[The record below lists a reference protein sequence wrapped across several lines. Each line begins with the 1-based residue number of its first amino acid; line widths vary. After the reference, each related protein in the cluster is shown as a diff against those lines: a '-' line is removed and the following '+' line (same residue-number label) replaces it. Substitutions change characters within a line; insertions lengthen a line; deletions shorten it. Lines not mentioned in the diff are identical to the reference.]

1 MQVEHNLPSVSIL
14 MFVRNGSKCVERAVD
29 SVLNQN
35 YQNIE
40 FIIQDGASDD
50 GTREFLEAIDDPRVK
65 LISEPDQGAADGFAR
80 ALRRC
85 SGEIVGSCLSDEEL
99 VPNAIVEA
107 VAFFK
112 DHPGVVAMYGDAQAK
127 DLSGDTIRR
136 VDGVEFDLIEYLEGR
151 QTPYFCASFFRRSAL
166 LESGIRI
173 NGPFNPCL
181 EFEIW
186 LCLAAYGQIA
196 YRPGILARYA
206 WHDDQLSNKAG
217 AILEHV
223 DARMAFIDL
232 MFSDEGFFGQ
242 NPELRDYFK
251 ISQGEMF
258 SLHLAGRGERQAQK
272 RCKDLTANI
281 RAQAGAG
288 FLNAR
293 SRKENLSRAWT
304 RLAYATPMWLHE
316 LLNRGTK
323 DVVRRIFFGVGRI
336 FTHSNQDHG
345 NGTTVMDPAAKA
357 RLGIYKDLALIY
369 EGRGQVELACKY
381 FQKTEVLNDR
391 DIASLYCQTL
401 LKNPDISDQDQAQAQ
416 AAWVARFI
424 SSEIKSKSQLL
435 PHEGKQI
442 RVGYVGSVWNSPYM
456 RYQVLSFIRHH
467 DRSKFRIYSYAGM
480 KEGDDISRCFDVF
493 RWVGNLDDQA
503 FGEQVTDDGIDILV
517 ELNGFSPGHRFAA
530 MARRLA
536 SVQVSYVN
544 HNATSGVPNIDYV
557 IADDIAAPAGVE
569 RSYSEKILR
578 LPGCFF
584 CFDYTDS
591 DAPDVADCPS
601 EKTGTVTFG
610 YMGSLSRVD
619 DATIGLWASVLR
631 VLPESRLIMR
641 NHGLSSND
649 TRHYIQSR
657 FTHFG
662 VSAERLILKPG
673 GPRQDVLRDYGDI
686 DIAFDTQHYCGGNT
700 IAEALWQGVPV
711 ITLKGDQFVSAYG
724 ASLLVASGCGDLV
737 SETPDDFV
745 VRSVALAQS
754 PERRADLRKN
764 LRDMMHKS
772 GFSDSKKFAAKV
784 EDAYC
789 GLLDGV
795 LKTVFF

>member
-1 MQVEHNLPSVSIL
+1 MPSEHDRPLVSIL
-14 MFVRNGSKCVERAVD
+14 MFVRNGAKSIERAVN
-29 SVLNQN
+29 SVLDQS
-35 YQNIE
+35 YQNLE

-50 GTREFLEAIDDPRVK
+50 GTREMLEALTDPRIQ
-65 LISEPDQGAADGFAR
+65 LISEPDRGAADGFAR

-85 SGEIVGSCLSDEEL
+85 NGIIIGSCLSDEEL
-99 VPNAIVEA
+99 LPNAIVEA

-112 DHPGVVAMYGDAQAK
+112 DHPAVVAMYGDAEAT
-127 DLSGDTIRR
+127 DLSGNAIRR
-136 VDGVEFDLIEYLEGR
+136 VDGAEFDLIEYLEGR
-151 QTPYFCASFFRRSAL
+151 QTPYFCASFFRHQAL
-166 LESGIRI
+166 LESGVRF
-173 NGPFNPCL
+173 NGSFNPCL

-186 LCLAAYGQIA
+186 LRLATYGLIA
-196 YRPGILARYA
+196 YRPGILARYS
-206 WHDDQLSNKAG
+206 WHDNQLSNRAE

-223 DARMAFIDL
+223 EARMAFIDM
-232 MFSDEGFFGQ
+232 MFSEQGFFGQ
-242 NPELRDYFK
+242 NPEMRDYFK
-251 ISQGEMF
+251 ISQCEMF
-258 SLHLAGRGERQAQK
+258 SLHLAGRGERQAEK
-272 RCKDLTANI
+272 RCKDLTAII

-323 DVVRRIFFGVGRI
+323 DVVRRIFFGVGHV
-336 FTHSNQDHG
+336 FTHTKPEHE

-369 EGRGQVELACKY
+369 ESRGQTELACTY
-381 FQKTEVLNDR
+381 FRKTEALNDR

-401 LKNPDISDQDQAQAQ
+401 LKNCNISDQDQAQAQ
-416 AAWVARFI
+416 ADWVARFI
-424 SSEIKSKSQLL
+424 SSEIESKSQRL
-435 PHEGKQI
+435 PHEGKHI

-456 RYQVLSFIRHH
+456 RYQVLPFIRHH
-467 DRSKFRIYSYAGM
+467 DRSKFRIYGYAGM
-480 KEGDDISRCFDVF
+480 KEGDDISSCFDVF
-493 RWVGNLDDQA
+493 RWVGNLDDRA
-503 FGEQVTDDGIDILV
+503 FGEQIIADGIDILV

-530 MARRLA
+530 MASRLA
-536 SVQVSYVN
+536 PVQISYVN

-557 IADDIAAPAGVE
+557 IADDIAAPKGIS
-569 RSYSEKILR
+569 RFYTEKILR

-591 DAPDVADCPS
+591 GAPSVTDCPS

-619 DATIGLWASVLR
+619 DATICLWSSVLLA
-631 VLPESRLIMR
+631 VPESRLIMR

-649 TRHYIQSR
+649 TVSYIRSR

-673 GPRQDVLRDYGDI
+673 GPRQDVLRDYGEI
-686 DIAFDTQHYCGGNT
+686 DIAFDTFHYCGGNT

-724 ASLLVASGCGDLV
+724 ASLLVASGCEELASD
-737 SETPDDFV
+737 SPDDFV
-745 VRSVALAQS
+745 ARSVALAGAPQ
-754 PERRADLRKN
+754 RRADLRKN
-764 LRDMMHKS
+764 LRAMMHKN
-772 GFSDSKKFAAKV
+772 GFSDSKTFAAKI

-789 GLLDGV
+789 GV
-795 LKTVFF
+795 LGGTL